1 MDKIPSKTVLLIE
14 NDPAETRLVHEMLGD
29 STSCI
34 FESTHVE
41 TMSSAER
48 YLTGRSVD
56 IVLMDLGLSDLPG
69 LEAVRRVRSAA
80 PHVSIVLLCR
90 AAEEEIAIRAVQEGA
105 QDYLIKGQ
113 IEPRE
118 LSRALVNSA
127 ARKAV
132 EEDLL
137 LEKERAQV
145 TLDSIGDAVICTD
158 TTGNITF
165 LNPVAEQ
172 MTGWS
177 LNDAAG
183 RPMEETFRIVDAVTR
198 KTILDP
204 MAKATSLNRS
214 GQLPLNCVLIRRDG
228 YEVFI
233 EDSVAP
239 IRDREGQV
247 TGAVIV
253 FRDVTATRTL
263 EEKLTHSAE
272 HDYLTGLPNR
282 MLLNDRAG
290 QAIALAR
297 RNTGRVAVLFVDLD
311 GFKKINDSL
320 GHLIGD
326 KLLQSVALQ
335 LLTCVRAPDTVSRL
349 GGDEFVVLIQELR
362 NPEDAAS
369 TAKRLLKAVEDVH
382 LIGRHEIRVTASIG
396 LSVYPGDG
404 KDAETLIKNA
414 DTAMYYAKKK
424 GRQVYEFFKPEMVI
438 EPTERQSMEASRTPR
453 QGSRG
458 FSVGTKI
465 FSFKRKERPQKAD

>member
-1 MDKIPSKTVLLIE
+1 MDKIPTKTVLLIE
-14 NDPAETRLVHEMLGD
+14 SDPAETRRIHEMLGD
-29 STSCI
+29 SIACD

-41 TMSSAER
+41 SLRSAER
-48 YLTGRSVD
+48 YLAARSVD
-56 IVLMDLGLSDLPG
+56 IVLVDLGLSDSPG

-80 PHVSIVLLCR
+80 PQVSIVLLCT
-90 AAEEEIAIRAVQEGA
+90 AAEEETAVRAVQEGA

-113 IEPRE
+113 IESRE
-118 LSRALVNSA
+118 LCRALVNSA
-127 ARKAV
+127 ARKAI

-137 LEKERAQV
+137 MEKERAQV

-158 TTGNITF
+158 TSGNITF

-177 LNDAAG
+177 LKDAAG
-183 RPMEETFRIVDAVTR
+183 RAMAETFRIVDAITR
-198 KTILDP
+198 KTIMDP
-204 MAKATSLNRS
+204 MAKATSLNRP
-214 GQLPLNCVLIRRDG
+214 GELPLNSVLIRRDG

-263 EEKLTHSAE
+263 EERLTHSAE

-282 MLLNDRAG
+282 MLLNDRVG

-297 RNTGRVAVLFVDLD
+297 RNAGRAAVLFVDLD
-311 GFKKINDSL
+311 GFKKVNDSL
-320 GHLIGD
+320 GHLVGD
-326 KLLQSVALQ
+326 KFLQSVALR
-335 LLTCVRAPDTVSRL
+335 LLACVRAPDTVSRL
-349 GGDEFVVLIQELR
+349 GGDEFVVLIQELQ

-369 TAKRLLKAVEDVH
+369 TAKRLLKAVGDVH
-382 LIGRHEIRVTASIG
+382 MIDRHEIRVTASIG
-396 LSVYPGDG
+396 VSVYPSDG
-404 KDAETLIKNA
+404 EDAESLIKNS

-424 GRQVYEFFKPEMVI
+424 GRQNYEFFRPGMVI
-438 EPTERQSMEASRTPR
+438 EPAERQSIEAARAGR
-453 QGSRG
+453 QASRG

-465 FSFKRKERPQKAD
+465 FSFKRKERPHEAD